1 MVDGGCMV
9 VERTYMRVAIPAK
22 TSDEY
27 LILSEDVVIFSNK
40 IPR

>member
-1 MVDGGCMV
+1 MV